1 MHKVLQSLKHAF
13 FGLQYCFKTQRNMT
27 IHALVGVIILALGFF
42 LHTSLYDKLFLL
54 SAIMLVLVAEAF
66 NTAIEKTI
74 DLYTEERNS
83 LAQIA
88 KDVAAGAVLLTTIYA
103 VLVGLVILGPPLWQI
118 IRGVL
123 LL

>member
-13 FGLQYCFKTQRNMT
+13 FGLQYCFNTQRNMT
-27 IHALVGVIILALGFF
+27 IHALVGVIIIALGLF
-42 LHTSLYDKLFLL
+42 LHTSLYGKLFLF

-103 VLVGLVILGPPLWQI
+103 VLVGLVVLGPPLWQI